1 MNTTLK
7 AFGFLIVLYIRRS
20 KALFFSSENTP
31 NQTYLCASYT
41 RLSQD
46 DGDKEESNSI
56 VNQKAL
62 IRDYI
67 SNRPELQ
74 LVEEYAD
81 DGYSGVNFERPDFKR
96 MMQDVK
102 SQRINCIIVK
112 DLSRFG
118 RNYIETGKYL
128 EQVFPFLGIRFIAIN
143 DNIDTSRSQTDA
155 EQFVLP
161 FKNLFNDSYCKD
173 ISTKVRSQLA
183 IKRKNG
189 DFVGSFASYGYVKDP
204 GNHNQLIIDPEAA
217 EIVRSIFAW
226 KIQGLSAER
235 IADKLNSLGI
245 LCPMEYKRLHGM
257 KVSTNF
263 RTNDKAKWSP
273 VSVLRILKNELY
285 VGVTTQGKTTTPSYK
300 IKRLV
305 EKPESEW
312 DRVEGTHEAII
323 SQDVFDAVQ
332 MLLMRDTRISPD
344 KEKVYLF
351 SGFLCCAD
359 CKLNMARRTRRYKS
373 KVYAY
378 YSCAGFRKKSG
389 CTSHNISEKLL
400 YDAVLS
406 AIRQQYTLIT
416 DMERLLKYAQELPD
430 DPNSLHQYDVQITKL
445 NDEIRRNQE
454 MKLRLIENL
463 NDGILTREEYLE
475 LSTIYDT
482 RIRDSRIAIRNVEAE
497 RDGMKDLPLEKE
509 WLTTFKK
516 YQNVEKLDRVMLAE
530 LIQVIEVHEDKQIT
544 VHFKFEDQIQRA
556 IEYLERIGLSPD
568 NSERKAVNANGT
580 QKQTNQTAEPSG
592 SIEIYS

>member
-1 MNTTLK
+1 MFFSNENTT
-7 AFGFLIVLYIRRS
+7 
-20 KALFFSSENTP
+20 
-31 NQTYLCASYT
+31 NQTYLCASYS

-62 IRDYI
+62 IRDFM
-67 SNRPELQ
+67 SEHQELQ

-81 DGYSGVNFERPDFKR
+81 DGFSGVNFERPDFKR

-128 EQVFPFLGIRFIAIN
+128 EQVFPFLGVRFIAIN
-143 DNIDTSRSQTDA
+143 DSIDTSRAQSDA

-217 EIVRSIFAW
+217 EVVRSIFTW

-235 IADKLNSLGI
+235 ISDKLNSLGV

-344 KEKVYLF
+344 EDQVYLF

-359 CKLNMARRTRRYKS
+359 CKLNMARRTRRYKE
-373 KVYAY
+373 KVYSY

-400 YDAVLS
+400 YDAVLA
-406 AIRQQYTLIT
+406 AIRQQYLLIT

-430 DPNSLHQYDVQITKL
+430 DPNSLHQYEVQIAKL
-445 NDEIRRNQE
+445 KDEIRRNQE
-454 MKLRLIENL
+454 MKLRLVENL

-475 LSTIYDT
+475 LSAIYDT
-482 RIRDSRIAIRNVEAE
+482 RIRDSRLAIRNVETE
-497 RDGMKDLPLEKE
+497 RDGMKDVPLENE

-516 YQNVEKLDRVMLAE
+516 YQNVDKLDRVMLAE
-530 LIQVIEVHEDKQIT
+530 LIQVIEVHENKQIT

-556 IEYLERIGLSPD
+556 IDYLERLGLSPKVPD
-568 NSERKAVNANGT
+568 NSDEKVVTNDGSK
-580 QKQTNQTAEPSG
+580 KQAGQTAKSSG
-592 SIEIYS
+592 SNGIYA